1 MELRSIYNEILT
13 EHNMHPN
20 NKQEIDNPTIELRGV
35 NPSCGD
41 DITLKLQIED
51 NVVVD
56 GGYTG
61 TGCAISQA
69 SADMMLDLV
78 IGKEKEEA
86 LRLSELFMGM
96 IRGEVKEDEVL
107 LELDEAIALR
117 DIAHMPARVKCAV
130 LGWRTLGQMLGKKEE

>member
-20 NKQEIDNPTIELRGV
+20 NKQEIEHPTIELRGV

-41 DITLKLQIED
+41 DITLKLQLENDI
-51 NVVVD
+51 VVD

-61 TGCAISQA
+61 TGSVDI
-69 SADMMLDLV
+69 MLDLI
-78 IGKEKEEA
+78 IGKKKEEA

-96 IRGEVKEDEVL
+96 IKGEVKEDEAL
-107 LELDEAIALR
+107 EELDEAIALR

-130 LGWRTLGQMLGKKEE
+130 LGWRTLGQMLDKEEE

>member
-20 NKQEIDNPTIELRGV
+20 NKHEIEHPTIELRGV

-41 DITLKLQIED
+41 DITLKLQLD
-51 NVVVD
+51 GDVVVD

-69 SADMMLDLV
+69 SADMMLDLI
-78 IGKEKEEA
+78 IGKDKEEA
-86 LRLSELFMGM
+86 LRLIS
-96 IRGEVKEDEVL
+96 
-107 LELDEAIALR
+107 
-117 DIAHMPARVKCAV
+117 HMPARVKCAV
-130 LGWRTLGQMLGKKEE
+130 LGWRTLSQMLGKEEE